1 MAASGSSDV
10 EIMAR
15 IVFFFAVSM
24 SLLAGC
30 ASKSQSS
37 PAVEAAEAQEQ
48 STGDESRSR
57 YRGLEGSSG
66 FSAEEAERQ
75 LGGY

>member
-1 MAASGSSDV
+1 MT
-10 EIMAR
+10 R
-15 IVFFFAVSM
+15 IVFLFAVTM
-24 SLLAGC
+24 SLLSGC

-37 PAVEAAEAQEQ
+37 QTADAAEAKEQ

-66 FSAEEAERQ
+66 FSAEEAEQQ